1 MGIECDTSILA
12 RKNQYMYEM
21 LPYVS
26 IRITRSPEAKTSNL
40 ERKKKERC
48 DHLMITS
55 PLEEERRSRSPWSSG
70 GPAELVER
78 CRVRIAQGTLD
89 MALLAGAAFVRSS

>member
-1 MGIECDTSILA
+1 
-12 RKNQYMYEM
+12 
-21 LPYVS
+21 
-26 IRITRSPEAKTSNL
+26 
-40 ERKKKERC
+40 
-48 DHLMITS
+48 MITS